1 MDVCD
6 DVLLEILAR
15 LPPKVVFKFR
25 CVSKRWNKI
34 INSPF
39 FLRSYGERRKGSFAG
54 SLLGFMH
61 GFMQN
66 KTRYTYTCGNPHLP
80 SKPPIRIL
88 PLLGDQIFTVP
99 SKLGYFISASN
110 GLVLCGH
117 QPMTYYVMN
126 LLTKKWVSLPSP
138 HSAYEVKSIELVCE
152 ESTTQLVANYKVV
165 RTCIPSDL
173 EVDNKLTIQTYSS
186 KTGKWAESILVATS
200 NPLSLC
206 DPPIVLNGV
215 FHWSVFEKYIA
226 VYDSND
232 IGRENHLQMIKNP
245 PAERMLVS
253 SVFSRSSDGL
263 LWCGYYTGLSM
274 QIWTLPKGENGYKR
288 SCNIPAKD
296 WSLVHTVTL
305 DSLCND
311 YSALSYLR
319 EELKNG
325 HLDLYMLALIPWN
338 PLIVVF
344 RIDETIF
351 LYNAESKSMETVRL
365 RYHDQPTIVPFDDY
379 WHPYF
384 ESPFLSSY
392 ALQ

>member
-39 FLRSYGERRKGSFAG
+39 FLRSYEERRKGSFAG

-66 KTRYTYTCGNPHLP
+66 KTRYTYTSGNPHLP
-80 SKPPIRIL
+80 PRPPIRIL

-99 SKLGYFISASN
+99 SELGYFISASN

-173 EVDNKLTIQTYSS
+173 ELHNKLTIQTYSS

-200 NPLSLC
+200 NPLSLF

-215 FHWSVFEKYIA
+215 FHW
-226 VYDSND
+226 
-232 IGRENHLQMIKNP
+232 
-245 PAERMLVS
+245 
-253 SVFSRSSDGL
+253 SSDGL
-263 LWCGYYTGLSM
+263 LWCGYYTGLSL

-311 YSALSYLR
+311 YSAISYLR
-319 EELKNG
+319 KRLKYR

-344 RIDETIF
+344 RIDETVF
-351 LYNAESKSMETVRL
+351 LYNSESKSMEKVRL
-365 RYHDQPTIVPFDDY
+365 RYHYQPTIVPFDDY

>member
-66 KTRYTYTCGNPHLP
+66 KTRYTYTSGNPDLP

-88 PLLGDQIFTVP
+88 PLLGDQILLSQVNLAISSLHP
-99 SKLGYFISASN
+99 MASKYNPTGRKLQS
-110 GLVLCGH
+110 
-117 QPMTYYVMN
+117 
-126 LLTKKWVSLPSP
+126 
-138 HSAYEVKSIELVCE
+138 
-152 ESTTQLVANYKVV
+152 

-173 EVDNKLTIQTYSS
+173 EVHNKLTIQTYSS

-200 NPLSLC
+200 NPLSLL

-245 PAERMLVS
+245 PAERRLVS

-296 WSLVHTVTL
+296 WSLVHT
-305 DSLCND
+305 DF
-311 YSALSYLR
+311 
-319 EELKNG
+319 G
-325 HLDLYMLALIPWN
+325 F
-338 PLIVVF
+338 IV
-344 RIDETIF
+344 
-351 LYNAESKSMETVRL
+351 
-365 RYHDQPTIVPFDDY
+365 Q
-379 WHPYF
+379 
-384 ESPFLSSY
+384 
-392 ALQ
+392 